1 MHICNSRIIVIIIIM
16 TILSKH
22 TITGH
27 QRPAGDTPLK
37 WHIAGGPLVARRSM
51 AYRWLA
57 VCGPT
62 MCFSWVES
70 GQSMGP
76 IANICNYMNYR
87 MVCHFNLDLCLQG
100 HISYPKS
107 SLSSENHGHS
117 GFLCPLRSWVS
128 LWNFE
133 TNKGSLMRP

>member
-22 TITGH
+22 TITSH

-51 AYRWLA
+51 AYRWRA

-62 MCFSWVES
+62 MCSSWVES

-76 IANICNYMNYR
+76 IANICNYINYR
-87 MVCHFNLDLCLQG
+87 MVSHLILTFASKVIPVIQNLRCHLKTTAIQG
-100 HISYPKS
+100 FCV
-107 SLSSENHGHS
+107 L
-117 GFLCPLRSWVS
+117 
-128 LWNFE
+128 
-133 TNKGSLMRP
+133 